1 MDSWEFDRIPL
12 PEIGMEERA
21 SEDEMMGVVEE
32 CTTCVDKLEK
42 SSPENL
48 LQ

>member
-1 MDSWEFDRIPL
+1 MDSWEFGRKPL
-12 PEIGMEERA
+12 PEIGMEERP
-21 SEDEMMGVVEE
+21 SEGEMMGVVEE